1 MEILDIKYVRNT
13 GTYMFKCTCLWFS
26 LNMIFSSIIGKIS
39 FMKQTINQIQFTC
52 FCINQSA
59 RGTKKTKES
68 IMSRFPSPVFWQRG
82 QWRKF
87 KSDEL
92 FKKGGTLPS
101 GYHGHHAPSTVKIL
115 HRWIYAASYGVCR
128 GKWREP
134 GSQWKFGV
142 YEKKIR
148 SWRKQK
154 DALWQTKKSQNP
166 STDMHHTGQI
176 YKTSLKLS
184 SWSREQLA

>member
-1 MEILDIKYVRNT
+1 
-13 GTYMFKCTCLWFS
+13 
-26 LNMIFSSIIGKIS
+26 
-39 FMKQTINQIQFTC
+39 MKQTINQIQFTC

-101 GYHGHHAPSTVKIL
+101 GLSWSPCPKYSQDLTPLDLSCKLWSMQRKMEGTWQPMEVWRLREKNPILEKTKRCPMTDKKVPESFHRHAPHWPDLQDKLETFVMEQRAACIALNTVQL
-115 HRWIYAASYGVCR
+115 R
-128 GKWREP
+128 
-134 GSQWKFGV
+134 
-142 YEKKIR
+142 
-148 SWRKQK
+148 
-154 DALWQTKKSQNP
+154 
-166 STDMHHTGQI
+166 
-176 YKTSLKLS
+176 LK
-184 SWSREQLA
+184 